1 MNRSR
6 AEVAATEAL
15 SEPESKFMGI
25 FSHFF
30 GSSETAAENGAL
42 VMAMRRASSRPSP
55 RADQAVHQALLA
67 SDLII
72 PTARTLEDA
81 TARSRPTSEQS
92 LTVPMITIRN
102 DDGQIAML
110 AFTDEEALRAWCSQG
125 CAWKAL
131 HGPDVFAMAL
141 ETRVDRVIINPA
153 GPTGGTLDRCQ
164 IASLAEHRSERNPG
178 HKAHVQTGPADQ
190 TPVLRLPQNEIDS
203 RFLSH
208 VREAL
213 GDRQEIAAGYF
224 FEMTIGPGDP
234 HLGVG
239 VEFGCP
245 MSPQAVHETM
255 TSIYSEVQ
263 GHLPEGQNFDF
274 LPLVRDEM
282 LNLAREHGLQI
293 YRQL

>member
-1 MNRSR
+1 
-6 AEVAATEAL
+6 
-15 SEPESKFMGI
+15 MGI
-25 FSHFF
+25 LSHFF
-30 GSSETAAENGAL
+30 GSSGTVAENGSLLSAIQ
-42 VMAMRRASSRPSP
+42 RAASKPSP

-72 PTARTLEDA
+72 PTARTVGD
-81 TARSRPTSEQS
+81 PTPRGQPSADQA

-131 HGPDVFAMAL
+131 HGADIFAMAL

-153 GPTGGTLDRCQ
+153 GPTGGTLDRRQ
-164 IASLAEHRSERNPG
+164 IASLAESRSERNPG
-178 HKAHVQTGPADQ
+178 DRAFMQAVPADQ
-190 TPVLRLPQNEIDS
+190 TLVLCLPQNEIDS
-203 RFLSH
+203 RLLSH

-224 FEMTIGPGDP
+224 FEMTIGQGDP
-234 HLGVG
+234 HLGIG
-239 VEFGCP
+239 VEFACP

-255 TSIYSEVQ
+255 SSIYSEVK
-263 GHLPEGQNFDF
+263 GYLPEGQFFDF

-282 LNLAREHGLQI
+282 LNMAREHGTQI